1 MNRNEHSIGV
11 IWTRVSSKKQ
21 MDEGGS
27 LEHQIDVCRSYAQ
40 RCNIEVI
47 KEYGGFYES
56 AKVQGKHF
64 KQMIAEVKRNR
75 HIKYLIIYSSDR
87 FGRNGAESIKTS
99 EELRALGIYVIAAT
113 QEIDARTPQ
122 GKFMR
127 NFNFIAA
134 EFDNDV
140 RREKC
145 TAGVKAK
152 VEAGIWCGKTP
163 LGYYSQ
169 GKGRHTQFIINE
181 QGWLLKKAFELKMQG
196 VKNCKILEWLSN
208 RGVEISKQQLHKI
221 FVNPFYAGK
230 ISHKALG
237 DAVIDGNQPPL
248 ITWSEFERVQLALS
262 ARTGRYV
269 HDRES
274 PKFPLLKHVFCAEDH
289 TAFTKYTTKNIN
301 YYKCNVAGC
310 CTNRNAKDMHRKYA
324 ELLDGFALPK
334 TLRPIFEKV
343 VKDFFA
349 QSCKEQVKNR
359 TLLTKQLSEITN
371 NIRKVQMNRAIDA
384 IDDEI
389 YQGAIAELTEKKLKV
404 ERELEKEN
412 IKLSNFAHHIHK
424 VVLTCCELGDMWRN
438 GTLDICQQIQHLAFP
453 EGVEWDKSVQNY
465 RTPTTNEALSIMRK
479 FSDDY
484 INKNEDKTAKNA
496 ICPQMCG

>member
-75 HIKYLIIYSSDR
+75 YIKYLIIYSSDR

-248 ITWSEFERVQLALS
+248 ITMERV
-262 ARTGRYV
+262 
-269 HDRES
+269 
-274 PKFPLLKHVFCAEDH
+274 
-289 TAFTKYTTKNIN
+289 
-301 YYKCNVAGC
+301 
-310 CTNRNAKDMHRKYA
+310 
-324 ELLDGFALPK
+324 
-334 TLRPIFEKV
+334 
-343 VKDFFA
+343 
-349 QSCKEQVKNR
+349 
-359 TLLTKQLSEITN
+359 
-371 NIRKVQMNRAIDA
+371 
-384 IDDEI
+384 
-389 YQGAIAELTEKKLKV
+389 
-404 ERELEKEN
+404 
-412 IKLSNFAHHIHK
+412 
-424 VVLTCCELGDMWRN
+424 
-438 GTLDICQQIQHLAFP
+438 
-453 EGVEWDKSVQNY
+453 
-465 RTPTTNEALSIMRK
+465 
-479 FSDDY
+479 
-484 INKNEDKTAKNA
+484 
-496 ICPQMCG
+496 